1 MVSFL
6 GIGEGI
12 FRVAYQA
19 MMADIV
25 DDADLLSA
33 NAVNTLSMR
42 LSLTVVPLLGTMAF
56 VSFGGV
62 MSMSIVVDLCGLF
75 FRWSGS

>member
-1 MVSFL
+1 MSFL